1 MIHVV
6 LTRHK
11 GKIRSI
17 TISGHAESDV
27 YGRDLVCAA
36 VSGILTGCTNAIQEE
51 AKFHL
56 DVDEGY
62 YKLEAIDSLSP
73 HDEAV
78 IDTIIVG
85 LKTIANEYDKFIQI
99 QNL

>member
-1 MIHVV
+1 MI
-6 LTRHK
+6 
-11 GKIRSI
+11 KILIRFEEKNFKSLEVK
-17 TISGHAESDV
+17 GHANV
-27 YGRDLVCAA
+27 APHGQDLVCAA

-51 AKFHL
+51 NKFHL

>member
-1 MIHVV
+1 MI
-6 LTRHK
+6 
-11 GKIRSI
+11 KILIRFEEKEFKSLEVK
-17 TISGHAESDV
+17 GHANSAPH
-27 YGRDLVCAA
+27 GQDLVCAA

-85 LKTIANEYDKFIQI
+85 LKTIANEYDKFVAI

>member
-1 MIHVV
+1 MI
-6 LTRHK
+6 
-11 GKIRSI
+11 KILIRFEEKNFKSLEVK
-17 TISGHAESDV
+17 GHANAAPH
-27 YGRDLVCAA
+27 GQDLVCAA

>member
-1 MIHVV
+1 MI
-6 LTRHK
+6 
-11 GKIRSI
+11 KILIRFEEKNFKSLEVK
-17 TISGHAESDV
+17 GHANA
-27 YGRDLVCAA
+27 GPHGQDLVCAA

-85 LKTIANEYDKFIQI
+85 LRTIANEYDKFIQI